1 VLTYLFEFIF
11 SPNADGVIRK
21 KSITQKQINDGGGTS
36 RKHLG
41 TPYAPPANSLL
52 QPNPFLLLNSLVA
65 TSVHHQPQS
74 LTRGGTPSSPPE
86 GPHSSSTLHPT
97 RHLNGHAS
105 LLELNR
111 KRKFSQNGFQTDGW
125 GLPIKSPG
133 KAGVQSNMA
142 TYTAFKKKRIAHGST
157 GGAEDNLA
165 AISIE
170 ANQSDLLDLIQSFIH
185 PGNALSLAH
194 STMSLTWDS
203 LGQTERM
210 EALADVY
217 LIFLTRVQ
225 DPRPTFDQFSIPLFD
240 QIANDATLTLP
251 ISP

>member
-1 VLTYLFEFIF
+1 MSSDELLPHVLTYLFEFIF

-21 KSITQKQINDGGGTS
+21 KSITQKQINDSGGTS

-65 TSVHHQPQS
+65 TGVHHQPHS
-74 LTRGGTPSSPPE
+74 RSGTPSSPPE

-97 RHLNGHAS
+97 RQHLNGHTS

-142 TYTAFKKKRIAHGST
+142 TYTALKKKRIAHGST

-185 PGNALSLAH
+185 PGNAYTSR
-194 STMSLTWDS
+194 SLT
-203 LGQTERM
+203 Q
-210 EALADVY
+210 
-217 LIFLTRVQ
+217 
-225 DPRPTFDQFSIPLFD
+225 
-240 QIANDATLTLP
+240 
-251 ISP
+251 